1 MRQFRDHKFNGL
13 RKLSTHIMVLFSE
26 TSIEDLIYNYLILHG
41 LIILLEIDLF
51 LLKKQGFIY

>member
-1 MRQFRDHKFNGL
+1 MRQFRDYKFNGL

-41 LIILLEIDLF
+41 LIILLEIELF
-51 LLKKQGFIY
+51 LLKKQRFIY